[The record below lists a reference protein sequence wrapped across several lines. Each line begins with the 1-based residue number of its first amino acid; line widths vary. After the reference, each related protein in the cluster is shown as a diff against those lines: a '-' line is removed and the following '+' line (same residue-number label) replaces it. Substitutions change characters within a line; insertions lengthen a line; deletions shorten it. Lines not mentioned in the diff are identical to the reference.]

1 MDCPKSTISLHSGF
15 YKIQRIPFNRLLTA
29 FLKALFQQ
37 ALVEQ
42 IQRIPFNRLLTAF
55 LRALFQQASVEQIQR
70 IPLNRLL
77 MAIFGVLSWRCIV
90 DACFLDFGGLP
101 EIGNS
106 LLQVPLQLTAF
117 WLRAGGGTSGGLF
130 SRFSWITQIR
140 QFPFTASSTK
150 YSVCR
155 SIGF

>member
-1 MDCPKSTISLHSGF
+1 MCFRGLRKFDNFHHSVF

-42 IQRIPFNRLLTAF
+42 IQRIPFNRPLTVF

-77 MAIFGVLSWRCIV
+77 MVILGVLSWRCIV
-90 DACFLDFGGLP
+90 DACFSDLGGLP
-101 EIGNS
+101 EIDNF
-106 LLQVPLQLTAF
+106 LLQLPLQLTAF
-117 WLRAGGGTSGGLF
+117 RLRAWGGTSGGLF
-130 SRFSWITQIR
+130 GSVFVDY
-140 QFPFTASSTK
+140 ANSTIFHH
-150 YSVCR
+150 SVFYK
-155 SIGF
+155 I